1 MENLSKL
8 AKSLIYVGGT
18 FIVLLLLAGI
28 FRITCVDFIDN
39 YELGYKFDT
48 RTGKTEIIKEKG
60 YIVTPPFLVKVHTID
75 LRPVQVCI
83 NANSRVLNCKLV
95 KFNPK
100 GFDLF
105 ISWHGRDDY
114 EISTSVG
121 GTQSS
126 GNLAEI
132 LKSYA
137 YDGSKDLEK
146 EYPFIEIMKDLNP
159 GVSNED
165 STKVSQT
172 IVPAIADTSK
182 TSK

>member
-1 MENLSKL
+1 MEDLSKFW
-8 AKSLIYVGGT
+8 KGVIYISGTIIITLI
-18 FIVLLLLAGI
+18 LAGI
-28 FRITCVDFIDN
+28 FRLSCVDFIDS

-60 YIVTPPFLVKVHTID
+60 YVITPPFLVKVHTID

-95 KFNPK
+95 RFNPK

-114 EISTSVG
+114 DISYSTG
-121 GTQSS
+121 GTTSS

-137 YDGSKDLEK
+137 YDGSKNLEK
-146 EYPFIEIMKDLNP
+146 DYPFIEIMKELEP
-159 GVSNED
+159 GVNED
-165 STKVSQT
+165 SSKVIKA
-172 IVPAIADTSK
+172 IVPAIADTTNTNK
-182 TSK
+182 